1 MKSTF
6 TIEGMTC
13 SGCAAKV
20 TYALKQ
26 IDFISAISVDIDA
39 MQATI
44 EADRNIDTAE
54 VASALAD
61 YPKYTARAFA
71 ANTDAAGTPRPSQW
85 RTYWPLILIG
95 LFISAV
101 SAGITWKTNGAMDI
115 FMECFMGAFFLVF
128 SFFKFLDI
136 RGFAESYQSYD
147 LLAQALPAYAF
158 IYPFLELLLG
168 MAWAFEGGIFP
179 VALITVLLMGFSAVG
194 VIVAVIRKQ
203 HIQCACLGTV
213 FNLPMSTVTIFE
225 DLLMVAMAAAFL
237 LP

>member
-6 TIEGMTC
+6 TIDGMTC

-20 TYALKQ
+20 TFTLQQ
-26 IDFISAISVDIDA
+26 IDFVSAVRVDLGA

-95 LFISAV
+95 LFITAV
-101 SAGITWKTNGAMDI
+101 SAGIAWKTDGAMST

-147 LLAQALPAYAF
+147 LLAKAVPAYAF

-168 MAWAFEGGIFP
+168 MAWAFKGGIFP

-194 VIVAVIRKQ
+194 VIAAVTRKK
-203 HIQCACLGTV
+203 HIKCACLGTV
-213 FNLPMSTVTIFE
+213 FNLPMSTVTIVE
-225 DLLMVAMAAAFL
+225 DLLMVVMAAAFL